1 VKVAV
6 KSFWKYVFI
15 SIIFVFLLGIY
26 AATQSE
32 LLDVDEIEVVIT
44 GGNEISSD
52 EVVTLSGISLSQ
64 SMTSVDSEE
73 AELEILKNSWV
84 DEVEVRK
91 DWPDNVLIWVSLR
104 AAFAHVVTIEGNFA
118 TVDINGI
125 VLKNSRMDSSS
136 NLVTLLAEKLP
147 APGAKVE
154 GVQMLLEAAKS
165 ITPDLQKWVKIISPT
180 ANGVRVEL
188 DDSVF
193 VELGAHQDFTN
204 SISDLKAVL
213 GQVELTCIQ
222 SIDVSIQDN
231 PVVKRDNS
239 RC

>member
-1 VKVAV
+1 MKVAV

-64 SMTSVDSEE
+64 SMISVDSRE
-73 AELEILKNSWV
+73 AESEILKNSWV

-136 NLVTLLAEKLP
+136 NLVTLLAEKLLV
-147 APGAKVE
+147 PGAKVE

>member
-1 VKVAV
+1 MKVAV
-6 KSFWKYVFI
+6 KSFRKYVFI

-125 VLKNSRMDSSS
+125 VLKNSRMDSST

>member
-1 VKVAV
+1 MKVAV
-6 KSFWKYVFI
+6 KSFRKYVFI

-64 SMTSVDSEE
+64 SMISVDSRE
-73 AELEILKNSWV
+73 AESEILKNSWV

-125 VLKNSRMDSSS
+125 VLKNSRMDSST

-193 VELGAHQDFTN
+193 VDLGAHQDFTN

>member
-1 VKVAV
+1 MKVAV

-64 SMTSVDSEE
+64 SMISVDSRE
-73 AELEILKNSWV
+73 AESEILKNSWV

-91 DWPDNVLIWVSLR
+91 DWPDSVLIWVSLR

>member
-1 VKVAV
+1 MKVVV
-6 KSFWKYVFI
+6 KSFRKYVFI

-64 SMTSVDSEE
+64 SMISVDSRE
-73 AELEILKNSWV
+73 AESEILKNSWV

-125 VLKNSRMDSSS
+125 VLKSSRMDSSS

-147 APGAKVE
+147 APGVKVE

-193 VELGAHQDFTN
+193 VELGTHQDFTN

>member
-1 VKVAV
+1 MKVAV
-6 KSFWKYVFI
+6 KSFRKYVFI

-32 LLDVDEIEVVIT
+32 LLDVDEIEVLIT

-64 SMTSVDSEE
+64 SMISVDSRE
-73 AELEILKNSWV
+73 AESEILKNSWV

-91 DWPDNVLIWVSLR
+91 DWPDNVLMWVSLR

-147 APGAKVE
+147 ASGAKVE

-231 PVVKRDNS
+231 PVVKRDNA

>member
-1 VKVAV
+1 MKVAV

-64 SMTSVDSEE
+64 SMISVDSRE
-73 AELEILKNSWV
+73 AESEILKNSWV

-125 VLKNSRMDSSS
+125 VLKNSRMDLSS

-193 VELGAHQDFTN
+193 VDLGAHQDFTN

>member
-1 VKVAV
+1 MKVAV
-6 KSFWKYVFI
+6 KSFRKYVFI

-32 LLDVDEIEVVIT
+32 LLDVDEIEVLIT

-64 SMTSVDSEE
+64 SMISVDSRE
-73 AELEILKNSWV
+73 AESEILKNSWV
-84 DEVEVRK
+84 NEVEVRK

-104 AAFAHVVTIEGNFA
+104 AAFANVVTIEGNFA

-147 APGAKVE
+147 ASGAKVE

-193 VELGAHQDFTN
+193 VDLGAHQDFTN

>member
-1 VKVAV
+1 MKVAL
-6 KSFWKYVFI
+6 KSFRKYVFI

-64 SMTSVDSEE
+64 SMISVDSEE

-125 VLKNSRMDSSS
+125 VLKSSRMDSSS

-147 APGAKVE
+147 VPGAKVE

>member
-1 VKVAV
+1 MKVAV

-32 LLDVDEIEVVIT
+32 LLDVDEIEVLIT

-64 SMTSVDSEE
+64 SMISVDSRE
-73 AELEILKNSWV
+73 AESEILKNSWV

-147 APGAKVE
+147 ASGAKVE

-165 ITPDLQKWVKIISPT
+165 IPPDLQKWVKIISPT

>member
-1 VKVAV
+1 MKVAV

-64 SMTSVDSEE
+64 SMISVDSRE
-73 AELEILKNSWV
+73 AESEILKNSWV

-125 VLKNSRMDSSS
+125 VLKNSRMDSST

-147 APGAKVE
+147 ASGAKVE

-193 VELGAHQDFTN
+193 VDLGAHQDFTN

>member
-1 VKVAV
+1 MKVAV
-6 KSFWKYVFI
+6 KSFRKYVFI

-64 SMTSVDSEE
+64 SMISVDSRE
-73 AELEILKNSWV
+73 AESEILKNSWV

-91 DWPDNVLIWVSLR
+91 DWPDSVLIWVSLR

-125 VLKNSRMDSSS
+125 VLKSSRMDSSS

-147 APGAKVE
+147 VPGAKVE

>member
-1 VKVAV
+1 MKVAV

-64 SMTSVDSEE
+64 SMISVDSRE
-73 AELEILKNSWV
+73 AESEILKNSWV

-125 VLKNSRMDSSS
+125 VLKSSRMDSSS

-193 VELGAHQDFTN
+193 VDLGAHQDFSN

>member
-1 VKVAV
+1 MKVAV
-6 KSFWKYVFI
+6 KSFRKYVFI

-222 SIDVSIQDN
+222 SIDVSIQDS

>member
-1 VKVAV
+1 MKVAV
-6 KSFWKYVFI
+6 KSFRKYVFI

-64 SMTSVDSEE
+64 SMISVDSRE
-73 AELEILKNSWV
+73 AESEILKNSWV

-91 DWPDNVLIWVSLR
+91 DWPDSVLIWVSLR

>member
-1 VKVAV
+1 MKVAV
-6 KSFWKYVFI
+6 KSFRKYVFI

-64 SMTSVDSEE
+64 SMISVDSRE
-73 AELEILKNSWV
+73 AESEILKNSWV

-125 VLKNSRMDSSS
+125 VLKSSRMDSSS

>member
-1 VKVAV
+1 MKVAV

-52 EVVTLSGISLSQ
+52 EVVTLSGILLSQ
-64 SMTSVDSEE
+64 SMISVDSRE
-73 AELEILKNSWV
+73 AESEILKNSWV

-231 PVVKRDNS
+231 PVVKRANS